1 MVVRPFISIL
11 ISWRNHH
18 NHNTSRVASDKTIYL
33 ASVDESAMI
42 ICFFD
47 DQDTTPFPK
56 KMAYPPVD
64 VLSSASPAKSALA
77 YVYNVHS
84 LLPSISDWSLVM

>member
-11 ISWRNHH
+11 ISWRNCC
-18 NHNTSRVASDKTIYL
+18 NHNTSHAASDKTIYS

-64 VLSSASPAKSALA
+64 VLSSVSPAKSASA
-77 YVYNVHS
+77 YAYNVSS
-84 LLPSISDWSLVM
+84 LPPSISDWSLVM